1 MPLGLELAAVRRFG
15 GACCEFEDLFPFL
28 FLRSQVSNLQTVPP
42 FLKRRHFCFRSMD
55 GFDEFLWRTQNANV
69 VPVIETMPADL
80 LTPLAVYLKLA
91 RDETESFLL
100 ESVEGGET
108 LARYS
113 FVGVDP
119 KFTVSGNDRRVTVRD
134 ADGLRTVDRGM
145 IDFLRDHFAKN
156 RLAEN
161 DDLPSFAGGAIG
173 SLSFPCAAWFEPSLR
188 RCVAQ
193 NDDEASFM
201 IYRTI
206 VAFDHAKQVIKIV
219 SLVFADEAGGN
230 AGRLREVYE
239 AAIRANLEVRET
251 LDTGVLKIPPTP
263 SKIER
268 DARISNFEKADFE
281 NAVRVIKENI
291 AAGDAY
297 QVVLSQCFSLTTT
310 ASPVGIYRAI
320 RSLNPSPY
328 MFLIRLNGRSIIGSS
343 PEMLIRCRGKRL
355 EYRPIAGTRP
365 RGETAEEDRRL
376 ADEMRADRKE
386 VAEHLML
393 VDLGRNDLGR
403 VAVYGSVQV
412 SGLMSVEKYSHV
424 QHLVTYLSADLKEGC
439 DRFDALAACFPA
451 GTVSG
456 APKVRAIQIISE
468 LEPTPR
474 GIYSGAVG
482 YLDYSGN
489 MDTCIAIRTMV
500 LENGM
505 VKVQAGA
512 GIVADS
518 DPEAEYRETE
528 NKAEALLKAIEIAE
542 GQVR

>member
-1 MPLGLELAAVRRFG
+1 ME
-15 GACCEFEDLFPFL
+15 
-28 FLRSQVSNLQTVPP
+28 
-42 FLKRRHFCFRSMD
+42 
-55 GFDEFLWRTQNANV
+55 GFDEFLTRAESANV

-91 RDETESFLL
+91 KADADSFLL
-100 ESVEGGET
+100 ESVEGGES

-119 KFTVSGNDRRVTVRD
+119 EFTVSGSGRSVQIRNASGTSSQDVSV
-134 ADGLRTVDRGM
+134 
-145 IDFLRDHFAKN
+145 IQFLRDHFGKFG
-156 RLAEN
+156 LSES
-161 DDLPSFAGGAIG
+161 DGLPSFAGGAIG
-173 SLSFPCAAWFEPSLR
+173 WLGFSCAAWFEPALGR
-188 RCVAQ
+188 HI
-193 NDDEASFM
+193 DPPEAEAGFM
-201 IYRTI
+201 FCRTI

-219 SLVFADEAGGN
+219 SLVFTDEADGSRQQLEAIFKTAVGAN
-230 AGRLREVYE
+230 RL
-239 AAIRANLEVRET
+239 VRET
-251 LDTGVLKIPPTP
+251 LEKGSLELPQNGARPAGVAST
-263 SKIER
+263 
-268 DARISNFEKADFE
+268 SNFEEADFKE
-281 NAVRVIKENI
+281 AVRVIKEYI

-297 QVVLSQCFSLTTT
+297 QVVLSQCFTRPTA
-310 ASPVGIYRAI
+310 ASPVAIYRAM

-328 MFLIRLNGRSIIGSS
+328 MFLIRTNGRSIIGAS
-343 PEMLIRCRGKRL
+343 PEMLVRCRGRKL

-365 RGETAEEDRRL
+365 RGKSAEEDAQL
-376 ADEMRADRKE
+376 AAEMQADRKE

-403 VAVYGSVQV
+403 VAEFGTVAV

-424 QHLVTYLSADLKEGC
+424 QHLVTHLSAELKEDL

-456 APKVRAIQIISE
+456 APKVRAIEIITG

-482 YLDYSGN
+482 YFDYSGN

-500 LENGM
+500 LEDG
-505 VKVQAGA
+505 VAKVQAGA

-518 DPEAEYRETE
+518 DPEAEFRETE
-528 NKAEALLKAIEIAE
+528 SKAAALLRAIEIAE
-542 GQVR
+542 T